1 MAVIWKNGSFLLSL
15 CRSPELRQEN
25 LNFRRPATPKIV
37 TGPSEPRAGHWGTA
51 KKTLLLRTHLV
62 EYFLFSDNCLT
73 TLFPIARRIL
83 SSMSELSCE
92 LCSRTPF
99 QSSLVTSGFHREV
112 YENCAL
118 LSHYAACSGDSL
130 PTSRDNL
137 TGPIFKGFFTL
148 EDGMGPTGCR
158 ETAVNNYQPTLTNP
172 YPANVEN
179 IVSS

>member
-1 MAVIWKNGSFLLSL
+1 
-15 CRSPELRQEN
+15 
-25 LNFRRPATPKIV
+25 
-37 TGPSEPRAGHWGTA
+37 
-51 KKTLLLRTHLV
+51 
-62 EYFLFSDNCLT
+62 
-73 TLFPIARRIL
+73 
-83 SSMSELSCE
+83 MSELSYE

-99 QSSLVTSGFHREV
+99 QSSLVTSGFRREE

-130 PTSRDNL
+130 PTFRDKL
-137 TGPIFKGFFTL
+137 TGPIFKGFLTP

-158 ETAVNNYQPTLTNP
+158 ETAVNNYQPTLTNF